1 MRPHIIIRYIGL
13 VLVLCSGLMFASF
26 LVSVYNSDSAQIP
39 LLLSFV
45 LTGLTGVFPMVF
57 VPASGQIS
65 HKEGYVIVVA
75 SWILICFFGML
86 PYAIWGGEFSMI
98 NAWFESVAGFTTTG
112 STILND
118 IEALPKG
125 LLFWRSSTHWLGGI
139 GIILFVLVIVPA
151 LGKVRMSLS
160 RLEMSPLAKSN
171 FHYKSNKTLRV
182 VILVYLGL
190 TVAETILLYAF
201 GMSLFD
207 AVTHTFGTVATGGF
221 SPKNASIGH
230 YNSVAIEVI
239 IIFFMFLA
247 GMHFGVLYVI
257 FTLKNHKW
265 YKSSIL
271 QFYFF
276 SILVG
281 IVFVTLNTWGSN
293 YNSFS
298 EALRYSAFQV
308 VSIATTTGYGT
319 ANTTLWPPFSIMLLM
334 YFTFQCA
341 CAGSTA
347 GGIKVDRVVIFFKSL
362 KRQVLKLQ
370 HPQAVIPVRID
381 GQPIDDDTVD
391 SVLLFIVLYILILFV
406 NGLVLTAMGVDIT
419 TAFSASAATIS
430 TVGPGF
436 GEVGSA
442 SNYAIIPDLGK
453 FLLTF
458 NMLLGRLEIFG
469 LVLLIYMKSWR

>member
-1 MRPHIIIRYIGL
+1 
-13 VLVLCSGLMFASF
+13 MFASF

-39 LLLSFV
+39 LLLSCI

-151 LGKVRMSLS
+151 IGKVRMSLS

-221 SPKNASIGH
+221 SPKNASVGY

-257 FTLKNHKW
+257 FTLKNQKW

-293 YNSFS
+293 YDSFS

-319 ANTTLWPPFSIMLLM
+319 ADTTLWPPFSIMLLM

-406 NGLVLTAMGVDIT
+406 NGLALTAMDVDIT

-442 SNYAIIPDLGK
+442 SNYSIIPDFGK
-453 FLLTF
+453 FLLTL

>member
-1 MRPHIIIRYIGL
+1 
-13 VLVLCSGLMFASF
+13 
-26 LVSVYNSDSAQIP
+26 
-39 LLLSFV
+39 
-45 LTGLTGVFPMVF
+45 
-57 VPASGQIS
+57 
-65 HKEGYVIVVA
+65 
-75 SWILICFFGML
+75 
-86 PYAIWGGEFSMI
+86 
-98 NAWFESVAGFTTTG
+98 
-112 STILND
+112 
-118 IEALPKG
+118 
-125 LLFWRSSTHWLGGI
+125 
-139 GIILFVLVIVPA
+139 
-151 LGKVRMSLS
+151 MSLS

-221 SPKNASIGH
+221 SPKNASVGY

-257 FTLKNHKW
+257 FTLKNQKW

-276 SILVG
+276 SILAG

-293 YNSFS
+293 YDSFS

-319 ANTTLWPPFSIMLLM
+319 ADTTLWPPFSIMLLM

-406 NGLVLTAMGVDIT
+406 NGLALTAMDVDIT

-442 SNYAIIPDLGK
+442 SNYAIIPDFGK
-453 FLLTF
+453 FLLTL

-469 LVLLIYMKSWR
+469 LVLLVYMKSWR

>member
-13 VLVLCSGLMFASF
+13 VLLLCSGLMFASF

-39 LLLSFV
+39 LLLSCI

-151 LGKVRMSLS
+151 IGKVRMSLS

-221 SPKNASIGH
+221 SPKNASVGY
-230 YNSVAIEVI
+230 YNSIAIEVI

-257 FTLKNHKW
+257 FTLKNQKW

-276 SILVG
+276 SILAG

-293 YNSFS
+293 YDSFS

-319 ANTTLWPPFSIMLLM
+319 ADTTLWPPFSIMLLM

-406 NGLVLTAMGVDIT
+406 NGLALTAMDVDIT

-442 SNYAIIPDLGK
+442 SNYAIIPDFGK
-453 FLLTF
+453 FLLTL

-469 LVLLIYMKSWR
+469 LVLLVYMKSWR